1 MLQNTFPQKIQ
12 YVLTFQ
18 NPHQQRHPPPPGG
31 RAPPRAQDE
40 MVEEEEGRGAVQGEI
55 INISIK
61 QHVGNNTL
69 IG

>member
-12 YVLTFQ
+12 YVLPFQ
-18 NPHQQRHPPPPGG
+18 DPHQQRHPPPPGG

-40 MVEEEEGRGAVQGEI
+40 VVEEEEGRRAVQGGI
-55 INISIK
+55 TDISIK
-61 QHVGNNTL
+61 QHVGNHTL